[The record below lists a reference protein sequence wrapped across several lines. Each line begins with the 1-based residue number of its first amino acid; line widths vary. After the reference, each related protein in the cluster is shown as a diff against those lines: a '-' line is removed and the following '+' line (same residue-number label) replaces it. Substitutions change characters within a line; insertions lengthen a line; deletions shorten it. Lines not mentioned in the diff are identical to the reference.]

1 MLLQRAVVVLLHHEV
16 AQTQVRSRCCSLRH
30 LQLGKAALRSEHQ
43 SHLRGGFL
51 LQVIVHVGNGILEI
65 THMIIV
71 ERPAQ
76 EKCLVMRLLLQS
88 GRSLGD

>member
-1 MLLQRAVVVLLHHEV
+1 MNRKKAGVIVIHPD
-16 AQTQVRSRCCSLRH
+16 
-30 LQLGKAALRSEHQ
+30 GKVEERKYNGDLNEIYEAIHAGL
-43 SHLRGGFL
+43 FD
-51 LQVIVHVGNGILEI
+51 IVHVGNGILEI
-65 THMIIV
+65 THVIIV